1 MHKKINQKNNK
12 KSINKS
18 NTQSEEKKATNSF
31 NRRTEWIKE
40 GENQMIESLVTLF
53 KRIREEGKVCNQ
65 WKKINK

>member
-31 NRRTEWIKE
+31 N
-40 GENQMIESLVTLF
+40 
-53 KRIREEGKVCNQ
+53 
-65 WKKINK
+65 